1 MTTPPERRNPAGGP
15 GFEGQQGH
23 ATGIARQEYH
33 DATPARATDPH
44 TSHLAAAEII
54 ASGARAEQQRQVLTA
69 VRAMPGSTSAELAQT
84 FDLDRYAVA
93 RRLPELDRAGFIRRG
108 DARRCDANGRT
119 ALTWWPA

>member
-1 MTTPPERRNPAGGP
+1 MTGLPERRNPAGGP
-15 GFEGQQGH
+15 GFAGQQRH
-23 ATGIARQEYH
+23 ATGIARQVYH

-44 TSHLAAAEII
+44 TSHLAAAEIV

-69 VRAMPGSTSAELAQT
+69 VRAMPGSTSAELAQA
-84 FDLDRYAVA
+84 FELDRYTVA
-93 RRLPELDRAGFIRRG
+93 RRLPEIERSGAIRRG